1 MDRKKV
7 DSEQH
12 RRPLFDGL
20 NQHKKKEKVSFH
32 VPGHKNG
39 MNWDETWSSFQSAL
53 SFDQTEVT
61 GLDYLH
67 DPEGILKESQELLS
81 KFYGSKKS
89 YYLIN
94 GSTVGN
100 LAMIMGATN
109 KGDQVFVDRGCH
121 QSVIH
126 ALELAELQPV
136 FLTPDW
142 AEMDQAPLGVNI
154 KNLKEAFEHYPA
166 VKALIVTYPTY
177 DGMVYPI
184 EELIEYARER
194 KCLVLVDEAHGPH
207 LTLGDPFPTSA
218 LDLGADAVVQSA
230 HKMLPSL
237 TQTAYL
243 HIGNQSSDALKN
255 KIEHYLHIFQSS
267 SPSYPLMVS
276 LEYARYFLANFTKQ
290 DLIATLKYRDLWK
303 KQFKKAGLT
312 IFQSDDPLK
321 VKVSLINQ
329 SGEELAG
336 QLEEQGVFG
345 EKTDGTSVL
354 LTFPLLKK
362 ETKITE
368 LFSIHITQ
376 SVKNEVPKKMKTPLL
391 IAPFVELDLSYERQ
405 TSSTNKQISLAEAE
419 GKIAARNITPYP
431 PGIPLVLKGERIKVE
446 QIKQINHYLDQNM
459 RVTGLENQK
468 EVVFFSEN
476 D

>member
-1 MDRKKV
+1 
-7 DSEQH
+7 
-12 RRPLFDGL
+12 
-20 NQHKKKEKVSFH
+20 
-32 VPGHKNG
+32 
-39 MNWDETWSSFQSAL
+39 
-53 SFDQTEVT
+53 
-61 GLDYLH
+61 
-67 DPEGILKESQELLS
+67 
-81 KFYGSKKS
+81 
-89 YYLIN
+89 
-94 GSTVGN
+94 
-100 LAMIMGATN
+100 
-109 KGDQVFVDRGCH
+109 
-121 QSVIH
+121 
-126 ALELAELQPV
+126 
-136 FLTPDW
+136 
-142 AEMDQAPLGVNI
+142 
-154 KNLKEAFEHYPA
+154 
-166 VKALIVTYPTY
+166 
-177 DGMVYPI
+177 
-184 EELIEYARER
+184 
-194 KCLVLVDEAHGPH
+194 
-207 LTLGDPFPTSA
+207 
-218 LDLGADAVVQSA
+218 
-230 HKMLPSL
+230 MLPSL

-276 LEYARYFLANFTKQ
+276 LEYARYFLADFTKK